1 MKFSLMQTKKI
12 TFICLILSTNLL
24 SSQFEQNGVKDGNIL
39 LSLNLVSTQNDKDAE
54 DTYNI
59 NTKVGY
65 LFSDNLEIYLG
76 LNINTNYTDTQFV
89 LSPGV
94 NYYFYKRPILTP
106 YIGFQYYYQNTTNEY
121 IKSQEGNTYYL
132 GTHVFL
138 NENVALTPEFG
149 VNYLEFKE
157 QKNTYFTTSL
167 SYFF

>member
-1 MKFSLMQTKKI
+1 MNKVKHKI
-12 TFICLILSTNLL
+12 ALFVILLNVHL
-24 SSQFEQNGVKDGNIL
+24 SAVTFEQNGVKDGNIL
-39 LSLNLVSTQNDKDAE
+39 LSLNLVSTQNDKDAD
-54 DTYNI
+54 DTYII

-65 LFSDNLEIYLG
+65 FFSDNLEIYLG
-76 LNINTNYTDTQFV
+76 VNTNTNYTDTRFV

-94 NYYFYKRPILTP
+94 SYYFYKTPILTP

-121 IKSQEGNTYYL
+121 IKAQEGNTYYL